1 MTMHDQQSFMRDS
14 VIIGAGVAG
23 LAAAQRLL
31 AAGMQPLVLE
41 ARDRIGGRV
50 WTDRSHAPVELGA
63 EFIHGQNALTWEI
76 VRSAG
81 IPTRPWKGAR
91 RFAQSGAILP
101 HDASNALLE
110 RSSALYDAVG
120 DYSGPELSAAEVVA
134 QRTTPDDAA
143 AFFALRLLANIEGAD
158 INRLSASVLT
168 NEHRMNTAGPDNFR
182 FVDGYDHVPQALA
195 QGVEVMLNSPVERIA
210 WSDDGVLLTLTNGD
224 DVRARRVIVTV
235 PLGVLQAG
243 RPLFDP
249 PLPEAKRSAID
260 AIAMGHVTKI
270 ILWFDRVLWEPFG
283 FLSTD
288 GLVSTW
294 WPSGTE
300 ASPALTGYTGG
311 NAALVIDQLNEG
323 VAVAQALEEVVSL
336 FGKEARSAFLGG
348 RRTNWASDPWSLGA
362 YTYSPVG
369 VGDARARLAAPLADT
384 LFFAGEATLTNG
396 HLATVH
402 GAIESGRRAAD
413 EIIQAST
420 CTVS

>member
-1 MTMHDQQSFMRDS
+1 MNAQQNVKRDI

-31 AAGMQPLVLE
+31 AAGAQPLVLE

-76 VRSAG
+76 VRSAA
-81 IPTRPWKGAR
+81 IATRPWNGPR
-91 RFAQSGAILP
+91 RFARGGARLP
-101 HDASNALLE
+101 LNASNDMLE
-110 RSSALYDAVG
+110 RTNLLYDAVG
-120 DYSGPELSAAEVVA
+120 DYSGPEQSAAEVVA
-134 QRTTPDDAA
+134 QRTTADDPAA
-143 AFFALRLLANIEGAD
+143 LYALRWLANIEGAD
-158 INRLSASVLT
+158 TDRLSASVLA

-182 FVDGYDHVPQALA
+182 FVDGYDHVPEVLA
-195 QGVEVMLNSPVERIA
+195 KGVEIMLNSPVERIE
-210 WSDDGVLLTLTNGD
+210 WSEHGALLTLTNGESLH
-224 DVRARRVIVTV
+224 AKRVIVTV

-249 PLPEAKRSAID
+249 ALPEAKRSAIN

-270 ILWFDRVLWEPFG
+270 ILWFDRTLWEPFG

-294 WPSGTE
+294 WPSGNE

-311 NAALVIDQLNEG
+311 NGALAIDELNAA
-323 VAVAQALEEVVSL
+323 VAVGQALEEVVAL
-336 FGKEARSAFLGG
+336 FGNELRSAFLGG

-362 YTYSPVG
+362 YSYSPVG
-369 VGDARARLAAPLADT
+369 VGDARARLAAPLANT

-413 EIIQAST
+413 EVIAASK
-420 CTVS
+420 